1 MKDRCWEL
9 EIRKGKMEFITNHH
23 NNDWIYLL
31 EKQEQNE
38 YTGAINWRYK
48 KKLKNTWRKYTEEL
62 YNMKNRCKEQ
72 IYVAEE

>member
-1 MKDRCWEL
+1 MNIQGQLTED
-9 EIRKGKMEFITNHH
+9 T
-23 NNDWIYLL
+23 
-31 EKQEQNE
+31 
-38 YTGAINWRYK
+38 K